1 MRHGQF
7 QLFLSLVGNN
17 RHHYFF
23 SNATFVGM
31 SISSQLPPRKIWD
44 ISPPVDEHTAVFPGD
59 TAYSQRLHF
68 ALTADCPVNVNSLTL
83 SPHTGAHADAPK
95 HYANSGAASG
105 ELDLAPYLGPCRVIH
120 CIDCGPLVLPE
131 HIAHALADLPPR
143 VLLRTSNTASQSWAS
158 FTAIAP
164 ETLAQLAT
172 KNVALVG
179 IDTPS
184 VDPGDSQTL
193 PSHHQLLANNIRNLE
208 CLMLDDVPEGDYE
221 LIALP
226 LKLMRADASP
236 VRAILREL

>member
-1 MRHGQF
+1 MKNE
-7 QLFLSLVGNN
+7 S
-17 RHHYFF
+17 
-23 SNATFVGM
+23 
-31 SISSQLPPRKIWD
+31 PKIWD
-44 ISPPVDEHTAVFPGD
+44 ISPPVDEEAAVFPGD

-68 ALTADCPVNVNSLTL
+68 ALSPDCPVNVNSITL
-83 SPHTGAHADAPK
+83 SPHTGAHADAPM
-95 HYANSGAASG
+95 HYASGGKASG
-105 ELDLAPYLGPCRVIH
+105 ELDLAPYLGPCRVID
-120 CIDCGPLVLPE
+120 CIGCGPLVLPE
-131 HIAHALADLPPR
+131 HIAHAMTDLPPR

-184 VDPGDSQTL
+184 VDPTDSQTL
-193 PSHHQLLANNIRNLE
+193 PAHHQLLAHNMRVLE
-208 CLMLDDVPEGDYE
+208 CLVLDDVPEGDYE

>member
-1 MRHGQF
+1 MGMTT
-7 QLFLSLVGNN
+7 
-17 RHHYFF
+17 
-23 SNATFVGM
+23 AT
-31 SISSQLPPRKIWD
+31 RKIWD
-44 ISPPVDEHTAVFPGD
+44 ISPPVDEHAAVFPGD

-68 ALTADCPVNVNSLTL
+68 ALSPDCPVNVNSITL
-83 SPHTGAHADAPK
+83 SPHTGAHADAPM
-95 HYANSGAASG
+95 HYASGGKASG
-105 ELDLAPYLGPCRVIH
+105 ELDLAPYLGRCRVIH
-120 CIDCGPLVLPE
+120 CFDCGPLVLPE
-131 HIAHALADLPPR
+131 HIAHALTDLPPR
-143 VLLRTSNTASQSWAS
+143 VLLRTSRTASQSWVS

-184 VDPGDSQTL
+184 VDPADSQTL
-193 PSHHQLLANNIRNLE
+193 PSHHQLLANDMRVLE
-208 CLMLDDVPEGDYE
+208 CLVLDDAPEGDYE